1 MNFIQPSIDPVI
13 LSFGFLDL
21 RWYSLAYI
29 LGIIIGFYI
38 IKRLNFIKGNLISVN
53 QLDSFFIWAVLGIIL
68 GGRIGY
74 VLFYQINVF
83 YNNPIYL
90 IEIWKGGMSF
100 HGGLLGIIISTF
112 IFCKINNLNFYYL
125 ADFIALVAPIGL
137 FLGRIANFINTELIG
152 RPTNFFISIIYPE
165 IDSIP
170 RHPSQIYEAL
180 FEGLFLFI
188 VLNIIF
194 FKNKNSKNFG
204 LISGL
209 FLILYSI
216 SRFLIEFL
224 REPDSHLGLF
234 FNFITLGQI
243 LSIPFL
249 LFGIFIIQSY
259 ASRKK
264 N

>member
-13 LSFGFLDL
+13 ISFSFLEL

-38 IKRLNFIKGNLISVN
+38 IKRLNVIKGNLISVK

-74 VLFYQINVF
+74 VLFYQLTSF

-100 HGGLLGIIISTF
+100 HGGLLGVIISTF
-112 IFCKINNLNFYYL
+112 IFCRINNLKFYYL
-125 ADFIALVAPIGL
+125 ADFVALVAPIGL
-137 FLGRIANFINTELIG
+137 FFGRIANFINTELIG
-152 RPTNFFISIIYPE
+152 RPTNFFISIIYPKV
-165 IDSIP
+165 DDIP

-188 VLNIIF
+188 ILIIIF

-209 FLILYSI
+209 FLVFYSI

-249 LFGIFIIQSY
+249 LFGIFIVQSY
-259 ASRKK
+259 ASRRK

>member
-13 LSFGFLDL
+13 ISFSFLEL

-38 IKRLNFIKGNLISVN
+38 IKRLNVIKGNLISVK

-74 VLFYQINVF
+74 VLFYQLPSF

-100 HGGLLGIIISTF
+100 HGGLLGVIISTF
-112 IFCKINNLNFYYL
+112 IFCRINKLKFYYL
-125 ADFIALVAPIGL
+125 ADFVALVAPIGL
-137 FLGRIANFINTELIG
+137 FFGRIANFINTELIG
-152 RPTNFFISIIYPE
+152 RPTNFFISIIYPKV
-165 IDSIP
+165 DNIP

-188 VLNIIF
+188 ILIIIF

-209 FLILYSI
+209 FLIFYSI

-224 REPDSHLGLF
+224 REPDPHLGLF

-249 LFGIFIIQSY
+249 LFGIFIVQSY
-259 ASRKK
+259 ASRRK

>member
-13 LSFGFLDL
+13 LSFSFFEL

-38 IKRLNFIKGNLISVN
+38 IKRLNVIKGSLISVK

-74 VLFYQINVF
+74 VLFYQINIF

-100 HGGLLGIIISTF
+100 HGGLLGVIISTF
-112 IFCKINNLNFYYL
+112 IFCRTNNLKFYYL
-125 ADFIALVAPIGL
+125 ADFVALVAPIGL
-137 FLGRIANFINTELIG
+137 FFGRIANFINTELIG

-188 VLNIIF
+188 ILIIIF
-194 FKNKNSKNFG
+194 FKNINSKNFG

-249 LFGIFIIQSY
+249 LFGIFIVQSY
-259 ASRKK
+259 GSRKK